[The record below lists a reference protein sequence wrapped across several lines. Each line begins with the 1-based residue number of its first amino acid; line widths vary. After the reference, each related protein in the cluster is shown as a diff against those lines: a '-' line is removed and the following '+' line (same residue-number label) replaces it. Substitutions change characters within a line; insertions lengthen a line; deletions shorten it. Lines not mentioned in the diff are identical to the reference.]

1 MAKLKACAHKLKLLA
16 EEDPQINL
24 MAISRPQWETVSPS
38 GAMIHQMYTAPDLS
52 SIRFGTRV
60 LIEGLIGLGT
70 LKPGDVNELLTA
82 LRTHARVPAMQERIL
97 ESLFGEERIRN
108 VKNIVAG
115 ELQKPSR
122 RLGHDEADGDRQGKI
137 PETCPTSS
145 IVPSSHDQECP
156 HHPYPSVDWST
167 SAGTFELGDEAIRG

>member
-1 MAKLKACAHKLKLLA
+1 MKKLRACAQKLKLLA

-24 MAISRPQWETVSPS
+24 MAISRPKWETVTPS
-38 GAMIHQMYTAPDLS
+38 ASMIQQMYTAPNLS
-52 SIRFGTRV
+52 EIRFGTRV

-115 ELQKPSR
+115 KLT
-122 RLGHDEADGDRQGKI
+122 LL
-137 PETCPTSS
+137 T
-145 IVPSSHDQECP
+145 DQQ
-156 HHPYPSVDWST
+156 
-167 SAGTFELGDEAIRG
+167 